1 MSHELPEVPSELYGM
16 KAQEGFHFHTSGEQ
30 ERQPSLPHLPPAAEL
45 THPLQLSLSPQGW
58 GWGQGAV
65 TACMCVL

>member
-30 ERQPSLPHLPPAAEL
+30 
-45 THPLQLSLSPQGW
+45 
-58 GWGQGAV
+58 
-65 TACMCVL
+65 